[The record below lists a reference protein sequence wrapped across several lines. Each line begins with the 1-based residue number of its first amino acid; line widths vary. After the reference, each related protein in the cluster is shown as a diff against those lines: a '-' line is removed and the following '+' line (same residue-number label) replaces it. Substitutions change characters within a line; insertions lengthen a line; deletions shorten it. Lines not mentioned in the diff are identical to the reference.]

1 MGKNLVTVV
10 AAALVVGAAIWLG
23 FHFFAADRTS
33 GTSVASPQNGN
44 ATPNVGSV
52 AEPEL
57 NAADISAIELTTSY
71 QGYFDDMA
79 ECGKAGACQIRIRV
93 DRALAAERVL
103 SIGKG
108 DEAKETTS
116 RAKLS
121 PEQFASLS
129 DVVAANGA
137 VKHWPEGMAMAVS
150 NSSVRIEYGGSKSRT
165 VPSNV
170 DERASA
176 YLPMIEA
183 FKQLDREL
191 NWSVSK

>member
-10 AAALVVGAAIWLG
+10 VAALVVGGAIWFG
-23 FHFFAADRTS
+23 FRFFAPDGASDTDATRRSSTPAAPAD
-33 GTSVASPQNGN
+33 V
-44 ATPNVGSV
+44 
-52 AEPEL
+52 PEIH
-57 NAADISAIELTTSY
+57 AADISAIELTTSY
-71 QGYFDDMA
+71 PGYFDDKA
-79 ECGKAGACQIRIRV
+79 ECGKAGDCQIRIRV

-170 DERASA
+170 DEKASA

-191 NWSVSK
+191 NWSASK

>member
-1 MGKNLVTVV
+1 MGKNLVTLLL
-10 AAALVVGAAIWLG
+10 AALIVGAGIWLG
-23 FHFFAADRTS
+23 FYFFAADR
-33 GTSVASPQNGN
+33 SPDTD
-44 ATPNVGSV
+44 ATRRSSTPAAPADV
-52 AEPEL
+52 PEIH
-57 NAADISAIELTTSY
+57 AADISAIELTTSY
-71 QGYFDDMA
+71 PGYFDDKA
-79 ECGKAGACQIRIRV
+79 ECGKAGDCQIRIRV
-93 DRALAAERVL
+93 DRALSAERVL

-108 DEAKETTS
+108 DGAKKATS

-129 DVVAANGA
+129 DVVAANDA
-137 VKHWPEGMAMAVS
+137 VKHWREGIALYAS

-183 FKQLDREL
+183 FKKLDREL

>member
-1 MGKNLVTVV
+1 MGKNLVTVLL
-10 AAALVVGAAIWLG
+10 AALIVGAAVWFG
-23 FHFFAADRTS
+23 FRFFAPDGASDTASKSTSSTPPAAPAD
-33 GTSVASPQNGN
+33 V
-44 ATPNVGSV
+44 
-52 AEPEL
+52 PEIH
-57 NAADISAIELTTSY
+57 AADISAIELTTSY
-71 QGYFDDMA
+71 PGYFDDKA
-79 ECGKAGACQIRIRV
+79 ECGKAGDCQIRIRV

-170 DERASA
+170 DEKASA

-191 NWSVSK
+191 NWSASK